1 MAARKKSKSRSR
13 KKSAPRRRG
22 NPQAGGAGFVQR
34 ALVALAGIVLVL
46 CAASITHGFFFRSSA
61 RDGYDGQFRIEVL
74 NGTGKPGLAH
84 AVKRSLHRRGIDV
97 IDARN
102 APSFDYEET
111 VLIARRPQADVAKL
125 GEILGCSNVVVQLKD
140 GMLAD
145 ATLILGADY
154 RELNLDWE
162 LETDLL
168 E

>member
-1 MAARKKSKSRSR
+1 MAAKKSKTKSQARRRR
-13 KKSAPRRRG
+13 KK
-22 NPQAGGAGFVQR
+22 AGGGFMQR
-34 ALVALAGIVLVL
+34 VLVALAGVTLVL
-46 CAASITHGFFFRSSA
+46 CAASITHGFFFRGAA
-61 RDGYDGQFRIEVL
+61 RDPLDGQFRIEVL
-74 NGTGKPGLAH
+74 NGTGRQGLAH

-102 APSFDYEET
+102 APSFDYDET
-111 VLIARRPQADVAKL
+111 VLIARKPNADVERL
-125 GEILGCSNVVVQLKD
+125 GEILGCSNVVVQLKE

-154 RELNLDWE
+154 RNLNLDWE